1 MDTVKEFAPIFWFH
15 QNETYLP
22 IDVQAMTRISDLY
35 KKDEKLLFKHT
46 IQELKGLG
54 KDYCLS
60 LKDINLGYPDPNK
73 DIITSPHGSGP
84 NAVSEHIKQL
94 YNSIKSSYDHI
105 IYTRSG
111 TETIKKSDF
120 DANVWS
126 GTWAPYNSKIPGGY
140 SVIQYFPFYVYNDFM
155 NKHVGDWDSTVE
167 IFINKTQNLTW
178 VRTYMHHY
186 AWFSSMGK
194 SNQFQNINNWLK
206 MWQNLGNGDL
216 GPIFNLNEH
225 PFIFV
230 SLGSHGCY
238 PTPGYTLYGIEV
250 KIKLI
255 DTELIQWVALADE
268 RQIGKVCLIP
278 GDSEITKEDIK
289 VCLRNS
295 KFNTEKLKVY
305 KYKLDPADNQ
315 PWSTFKGRWGN
326 RSKLL
331 GWDSPDSAPNKET
344 FQITKNI
351 ILKKLQLEL
360 KTGYKPFF
368 IIQNYHGLL

>member
-1 MDTVKEFAPIFWFH
+1 MRKYFG
-15 QNETYLP
+15 N
-22 IDVQAMTRISDLY
+22 
-35 KKDEKLLFKHT
+35 
-46 IQELKGLG
+46 
-54 KDYCLS
+54 
-60 LKDINLGYPDPNK
+60 
-73 DIITSPHGSGP
+73 
-84 NAVSEHIKQL
+84 
-94 YNSIKSSYDHI
+94 
-105 IYTRSG
+105 YT
-111 TETIKKSDF
+111 
-120 DANVWS
+120 
-126 GTWAPYNSKIPGGY
+126 
-140 SVIQYFPFYVYNDFM
+140 VIQYFFFYIFNDFW

-216 GPIFNLNEH
+216 GPIFNLNKH

-326 RSKLL
+326 RSKLI